1 MNAYLS
7 LMKTRYLNNLQYRA
21 AAVSG
26 CLTQVAWGLIHVLVF
41 WAFYQTGADAPMSMQ
56 AVVSYTWL
64 RQAFLALFMTWYYD
78 REIMESIQSGSI
90 AIDLCRPIDLYPF
103 WFVKTL
109 AVRFA
114 RASLRCVPI
123 LLLAFL
129 LPNPIGLAL
138 PAGPGACLL
147 FLLTMLL
154 GVLVLTAV
162 AMPALH
168 VGLLYALD
176 HGLRTGFRRCAGI
189 SLRRPDSPALF
200 PEGAVPDSVLAA
212 VRRDVERSV
221 PHLFGD
227 LAGRDMV
234 FADRHAGVVAF
245 CAGIDRRSLDPSARS
260 GVSSFRAAER
270 EEDVTMRLYGKYL
283 AVGLKSLMEYPGILS
298 FFDGDTGGHGIY
310 DAVFHPLSDGPV
322 RAGGLGSPIRRCS
335 SAMR

>member
-78 REIMESIQSGSI
+78 RET
-90 AIDLCRPIDLYPF
+90 IDLCRPIDLYPF

-154 GVLVLTAV
+154 GVLVLTA
-162 AMPALH
+162 MTM
-168 VGLLYALD
+168 LLYTSAFYTLSTTGIAQVSVVALEFLCGD
-176 HGLRTGFRRCAGI
+176 LIPLPFFPKVLYRILSWLPFGATSNVPFRI
-189 SLRRPDSPALF
+189 YS
-200 PEGAVPDSVLAA
+200 
-212 VRRDVERSV
+212 
-221 PHLFGD
+221 GD

-234 FADRHAGVVAF
+234 
-245 CAGIDRRSLDPSARS
+245 CAIVMQGFWLFVLVSIGYLWTRRS
-260 GVSSFRAAER
+260 
-270 EEDVTMRLYGKYL
+270 
-283 AVGLKSLMEYPGILS
+283 
-298 FFDGDTGGHGIY
+298 
-310 DAVFHPLSDGPV
+310 
-322 RAGGLGSPIRRCS
+322 IRRVVVQGG
-335 SAMR
+335 

>member
-7 LMKTRYLNNLQYRA
+7 LMKTRYLINLQYRA

-154 GVLVLTAV
+154 GVLVLTA
-162 AMPALH
+162 MTM
-168 VGLLYALD
+168 LLYTSAFYTLSTTGIAQVSVVALEFLCGD
-176 HGLRTGFRRCAGI
+176 LIPLPFFPKVLYRILSWLPFGATSNVPFRI
-189 SLRRPDSPALF
+189 YS
-200 PEGAVPDSVLAA
+200 
-212 VRRDVERSV
+212 
-221 PHLFGD
+221 GD

-234 FADRHAGVVAF
+234 FAIVMQGFWLFVLVSI
-245 CAGIDRRSLDPSARS
+245 GYLWTRRS
-260 GVSSFRAAER
+260 
-270 EEDVTMRLYGKYL
+270 
-283 AVGLKSLMEYPGILS
+283 
-298 FFDGDTGGHGIY
+298 
-310 DAVFHPLSDGPV
+310 
-322 RAGGLGSPIRRCS
+322 IRRVVVQGG
-335 SAMR
+335 

>member
-154 GVLVLTAV
+154 GVLVLTA
-162 AMPALH
+162 MTM
-168 VGLLYALD
+168 LLY
-176 HGLRTGFRRCAGI
+176 T
-189 SLRRPDSPALF
+189 
-200 PEGAVPDSVLAA
+200 
-212 VRRDVERSV
+212 
-221 PHLFGD
+221 
-227 LAGRDMV
+227 
-234 FADRHAGVVAF
+234 
-245 CAGIDRRSLDPSARS
+245 
-260 GVSSFRAAER
+260 
-270 EEDVTMRLYGKYL
+270 
-283 AVGLKSLMEYPGILS
+283 
-298 FFDGDTGGHGIY
+298 
-310 DAVFHPLSDGPV
+310 
-322 RAGGLGSPIRRCS
+322 
-335 SAMR
+335 